1 MKKGFT
7 TKAALFFNVT
17 ALSLCVTGSSL
28 FAASSGTSLLK
39 AKQEAEAQGYI
50 FPATHDEI
58 VAVAKKEGKLSV
70 LAPLQP
76 KTLKAMIEGFK
87 KRHPFI
93 EVFAEEITGPDSHQR
108 FLLES
113 KAGKATGWD
122 VFNMAPE
129 FYPEYIPH
137 IKRFDLLG
145 MAVQNVLAIAPAMI
159 DPKNRTIISLATTIY
174 GVGYN
179 KSLVPDSRVPKSW
192 QDFLKP
198 EFKGKKFLVDV
209 RPTGFAN
216 FVPGLGE
223 EWMVDYARKIA
234 VQEPVWTRGSS
245 RGFVSLMAGER
256 GLFLLPFYQSC
267 LRSREKDPSGSLQC
281 KLIEPVPAMLR
292 NFNAVA
298 NTARS
303 PYAGLLWLEFQASP
317 EGQQIIDEYDGLNSF
332 IYAPNSGMA
341 KATQGKNLSLSS
353 WDTVQNTGKWEQM
366 AFKALGFPR
375 GDDAK

>member
-1 MKKGFT
+1 MKETFQK
-7 TKAALFFNVT
+7 KIALFFGIT
-17 ALSLCVTGSSL
+17 ALSLWITESNL
-28 FAASSGTSLLK
+28 FAASASPPALK
-39 AKQEAEAQGYI
+39 ARQEAEAQGYV

-58 VAVAKKEGKLSV
+58 VAGAKKEGKLRV
-70 LAPLQP
+70 LTSLQGR
-76 KTLKAMIEGFK
+76 TLKAMINAFK
-87 KRHPFI
+87 KYYPF
-93 EVFAEEITGPDSHQR
+93 VDVSGEEIQGPDSHQR

-113 KAGKATGWD
+113 KAGKVTEWD

-129 FYPEYIPH
+129 FYPDYIPI
-137 IKRFDLLG
+137 IKKFDLLG
-145 MAVQNVLAIAPAMI
+145 MATQNVLGITPAMI

-174 GVGYN
+174 GVGSN
-179 KSLVPDSRVPKSW
+179 KNVVPENNVPKSW

-198 EFKGKKFLVDV
+198 ELKGKKFLVDV
-209 RPTGFAN
+209 RTTGFAN

-234 VQEPVWTRGSS
+234 AQEPVWTRGSS
-245 RGFVSLMAGER
+245 RGFVSLTAAEH

-267 LRSREKDPSGSLQC
+267 LRSRDKDPAGALQC
-281 KLIEPVPAMLR
+281 RLIEPVPAMLR
-292 NFNAVA
+292 NFNAIT

-303 PYAGLLWLEFQASP
+303 PYASLLWLEFQASP
-317 EGQQIIDEYDGLNSF
+317 EGQKIIDEYDGLNSF

-341 KATQGKNLSLSS
+341 KATQGKKLSLSS

-375 GDDAK
+375 GEDGK